1 MDDGRKNQQ
10 LSAVLDEEEDDV
22 AAPANTNVDR
32 GAALEG
38 APTIPPAVQHKAL
51 TRPRRDQQN
60 LADTLYTAD
69 EHLRRL
75 KAEADAQD
83 KATRLQVAQ
92 EQLAEYASE
101 KSRAAAELLQ
111 RAAELADELTR
122 GGGGASLE
130 SAMSQCLQEA
140 AVEAAAFS
148 EQQAE
153 DVERLKRS
161 SQQARNTRTQLQ

>member
-1 MDDGRKNQQ
+1 
-10 LSAVLDEEEDDV
+10 
-22 AAPANTNVDR
+22 
-32 GAALEG
+32 
-38 APTIPPAVQHKAL
+38 
-51 TRPRRDQQN
+51 
-60 LADTLYTAD
+60 LYTAD

-130 SAMSQCLQEA
+130 SAMSQAMQLRQCLQEA